1 MNGFPFAAP
10 SGSQDRELPDGISA
24 QRFREALSRAA
35 TPVTVIATNGQ
46 AGEAGVTCS
55 AVCSVC
61 DNPPTVLVCINRN
74 SYANAVIKANGVL
87 SVNWLHAGQ
96 LTLSQVFA
104 GAGGLPMPERFSTG
118 TWHRQRT
125 GAPCSSDA
133 ALTLDCRISEA
144 FEVGSHSIFLARVVS
159 AAHDETDSVP
169 PLVYC
174 QRSYATTTPVA
185 A

>member
-1 MNGFPFAAP
+1 MNGFPFADP
-10 SGSQDRELPDGISA
+10 ESRQDPGLPDDISA

-35 TPVTVIATNGQ
+35 TPVTVIATNGD
-46 AGEAGVTCS
+46 AGQAGVTCS

-74 SYANAVIKANGVL
+74 SYANAIIKANGVL

-96 LTLSQVFA
+96 SVLSQVFA
-104 GAGGLPMPERFSTG
+104 GAGGLPMPERFASG

-133 ALTLDCRISEA
+133 ALTLDCRVTQA
-144 FEVGSHSIFLARVVS
+144 FEVGSHSIFLAQVV
-159 AAHDETDSVP
+159 AAVHDETDSAP

-174 QRSYATTTPVA
+174 QRSYATTRPVA

>member
-1 MNGFPFAAP
+1 MNGFPFAAA
-10 SGSQDRELPDGISA
+10 SRSQDSELPEGISA
-24 QRFREALSRAA
+24 QRFRQALSRAA
-35 TPVTVIATNGQ
+35 APVTVIATNGE

-74 SYANAVIKANGVL
+74 SYANAIIKANGVL

-96 LTLSQVFA
+96 SGLSQVFA
-104 GAGGLPMPERFSTG
+104 GAGGLPMPERFASG

-133 ALTLDCRISEA
+133 ALTLDCRVTEA
-144 FEVGSHSIFLARVVS
+144 FEVGSHSIFLARVVD
-159 AAHDETDSVP
+159 AAHEEGGSVS

>member
-1 MNGFPFAAP
+1 MNGFPFSAP
-10 SGSQDRELPDGISA
+10 PSSQHRELLDGISA

-96 LTLSQVFA
+96 SGLSQVFA
-104 GAGGLPMPERFSTG
+104 GAGGLPMPERFATG

-125 GAPCSSDA
+125 GSPCSSDA
-133 ALTLDCRISEA
+133 SLTLDCRVSEA
-144 FEVGSHSIFLARVVS
+144 FEVGSHSIFLARVVA